1 MPKILLEAGSVE
13 LSFGPR
19 TILEIKE
26 LKIYDGDRI
35 GLIGENG
42 AGKTTLLRVLS
53 GEREPDA
60 EFPAPLRLESNVE
73 YVRGVLG
80 GTAHNTA
87 VREDYADVRQL
98 ASLDTFADY
107 QHQVNEPLENVVSHT
122 FIQKYIRARGQ
133 DYRFETAP
141 NPVEALRDRTRDN
154 VCVGRAPLCGD
165 CE

>member
-1 MPKILLEAGSVE
+1 M
-13 LSFGPR
+13 F
-19 TILEIKE
+19 
-26 LKIYDGDRI
+26 
-35 GLIGENG
+35 ENEDFLC
-42 AGKTTLLRVLS
+42 TLP
-53 GEREPDA
+53 E
-60 EFPAPLRLESNVE
+60 PLRLESNVE

-122 FIQKYIRARGQ
+122 FIQEYIRARGQ